1 MLQKYNIIVV
11 FLIFIA
17 SCKPESMQY
26 SDIPALN
33 FNKVDQILFNG
44 KDSIVNIYVN
54 YSDGDGDIG
63 LNTNDTLAPY
73 NFGSKYFHNLFIEMY
88 KIENGVSSKITLPF
102 SSDTINFN
110 DRITNLTPTGKNK
123 SISGEILLPIKSS
136 PYNGFVFDSIYYTIQ
151 IVDRKLNLSNKV
163 RTPALKFQF

>member
-73 NFGSKYFHNLFIEMY
+73 NFGSKYFHNLFIEIY
-88 KIENGVSSKITLPF
+88 KI
-102 SSDTINFN
+102 
-110 DRITNLTPTGKNK
+110 
-123 SISGEILLPIKSS
+123 
-136 PYNGFVFDSIYYTIQ
+136 
-151 IVDRKLNLSNKV
+151 
-163 RTPALKFQF
+163 